1 MPMTISDGNTTQTIL
16 IYIGENKLNRNEYVS
31 FSEQKIYRDDNGT
44 LTPTDPPVS
53 LPEIP
58 TIDGTTIID
67 YDGDL
72 KPSQMYVKYK
82 GKE

>member
-1 MPMTISDGNTTQTIL
+1 MDFG
-16 IYIGENKLNRNEYVS
+16 
-31 FSEQKIYRDDNGT
+31 EQKIYRDVSGT
-44 LTPTDPPVS
+44 LAPTAPPVP

-67 YDGDL
+67 YDGDP

-82 GKE
+82 AKR